1 VKRTWEGVARAL
13 GLHDF
18 SPESQDKGAWYLA
31 QHAYHATT
39 GRDLLGDL
47 RSHHFDPAGLA
58 GTWVSMAKRTGSWM
72 QHFFNPNMARA
83 LSHHEAGM
91 HGEALRHMFGHPHHS
106 RESAIPPAR
115 QQHIVVN
122 SPVHLDGRIISQNTE
137 HHMVARHR
145 FAHGTADHDGRAG
158 VPHVDYMSIA

>member
-31 QHAYHATT
+31 QHAYRATT

-47 RSHHFDPAGLA
+47 RNHHFNPAGLA
-58 GTWVSMAKRTGSWM
+58 GTWVSIAKRTGSWM

-91 HGEALRHMFGHPHHS
+91 HGAALRHMFGHPH
-106 RESAIPPAR
+106 RESAIPPSR
-115 QQHIVVN
+115 GMHVTLHSRVN
-122 SPVHLDGRIISQNTE
+122 LDGRVLSQGVE
-137 HHMVARHR
+137 RHIVHR
-145 FAHGTADHDGRAG
+145 HQFRE
-158 VPHVDYMSIA
+158 